1 MVEHSDVGE
10 NEGKQAQ
17 LIAAETFTNVLKG
30 DADGS
35 VKSVIFSEH
44 PVDVHRHECHMNY
57 PETTKL
63 ISWSSSK

>member
-30 DADGS
+30 DADGY
-35 VKSVIFSEH
+35 VKSVTVYSLSILVT
-44 PVDVHRHECHMNY
+44 PIGMNVM
-57 PETTKL
+57 
-63 ISWSSSK
+63 